1 MKRLVVVCSVL
12 LSACSNISSSASPT
26 PSLPDTLE
34 SFYSQVIT
42 WEECRGIFECAD
54 VQVPLDYNDFSK
66 GTISLSVMKKP
77 ADGTSQ
83 GAIFTN
89 PGGPGGSGI
98 QYLES
103 YSYAF
108 SRTLQKNFDL
118 VSWDP
123 RGVNESSPVD
133 CLTDSELDVYGA
145 SEPTPDDQAEIE
157 AFKNLTL
164 EFSSGCLENSAEIL
178 SHISTTETVK
188 DLDIL
193 REVLEQSKL
202 NYIGKSYGTL
212 IGAYYAEMFPN
223 RVGQFVLDGTVDP
236 SLTTR
241 ELALGQAIGFDDALL
256 RFAKYCFDLES
267 SCDLGNSERV
277 IVKNIMDFLN
287 RLDQEPLETSDPN
300 RPLTESLGWVSVY
313 GPLYAPSFGWDWLI
327 SGLEEAYLGDG
338 TNLLEIADW
347 ISSRNSNGT
356 YSDNSTEA
364 YWSITCLDNGPT
376 TELPD
381 VFEKD
386 FETKSPYFGRA
397 LAWSEAGC
405 LNWPVTGE
413 KLSKVVTASGAPP
426 IIVIGTTHDPATP
439 DVWARALAS
448 QLTSGIYVNFNG
460 DGHTAYMSG
469 SKCINT
475 LVDEFIL
482 NNVIPE
488 EGTRCEPNNPLVS
501 P

>member
-1 MKRLVVVCSVL
+1 MKRLVVLCSL
-12 LSACSNISSSASPT
+12 LLTACSNQSGSVIPP

-34 SFYSQVIT
+34 SFYSQDLT
-42 WEECRGIFECAD
+42 WKECRGIFECAD

-66 GTISLSVMKKP
+66 GTITLSVMKKP
-77 ADGTSQ
+77 AEGSSR

-108 SRTLQKNFDL
+108 SRILQKNFDL

-133 CLTDSELDVYGA
+133 CLTDSELDFYGA
-145 SEPTPDDQAEIE
+145 SEPTPDNPAEIE

-164 EFSSGCLENSAEIL
+164 EFSYGCLENSPEIL

-193 REVLEQSKL
+193 RELLAQPKL

-212 IGAYYAEMFPN
+212 IGAHYAEMFPN
-223 RVGQFVLDGTVDP
+223 RVGKFVLDGAVDP

-241 ELALGQAIGFDDALL
+241 ELALGQAVGFDDALS

-267 SCDLGNSERV
+267 SCELGNSERV
-277 IVKNIMDFLN
+277 IIKNIMDFLN
-287 RLDQEPLETSDPN
+287 RLDQEPLKTNDPN

-327 SGLEEAYLGDG
+327 SGLEEAYQGDG

-376 TELPD
+376 TELPNT
-381 VFEKD
+381 FEKD
-386 FETKSPYFGRA
+386 FISKSPYFGRA

-405 LNWPVTGE
+405 LNWPVIGE
-413 KLSKVVTASGAPP
+413 KLSKSITASGAPP
-426 IIVIGTTHDPATP
+426 ILVIGTTHDPATP
-439 DVWARALAS
+439 DSWARSLAE
-448 QLTSGIYVNFNG
+448 QLSVGIYVNFNG

-482 NNVIPE
+482 NDVIPE
-488 EGTRCEPNNPLVS
+488 VGTSCEPNNPLVA

>member
-1 MKRLVVVCSVL
+1 MKYLLVLLLL
-12 LSACSNISSSASPT
+12 LSACSMQNSSESPS
-26 PSLPDTLE
+26 PSQSLTLE
-34 SFYSQVIT
+34 SFYEQEIT
-42 WEECRGIFECAD
+42 WTKCRGVFECTE
-54 VQVPLDYNDFSK
+54 VLVPLDYNNLNGK
-66 GTISLSVMKKP
+66 NIALSVMRKH
-77 ADGTSQ
+77 AEGDSL

-123 RGVNESSPVD
+123 RGVNESSGVD
-133 CLTDSELDVYGA
+133 CLSDSDLDTYGA
-145 SEPTPDDQAEIE
+145 SEPTPDDPGEIE
-157 AFKNLTL
+157 AFKTLTL
-164 EFSSGCLENSAEIL
+164 DFSEGCLENSTEIL

-193 REVLEQSKL
+193 RAVLQQEKL

-212 IGAYYAEMFPN
+212 VGSLYAHMFPN
-223 RVGQFVLDGTVDP
+223 FVGRFVLDGAVDARL
-236 SLTTR
+236 STR
-241 ELALGQAIGFDDALL
+241 ELALGQAIGFDAALV
-256 RFAKYCFDLES
+256 RFARYCFELES

-277 IVKNIMDFLN
+277 IIKNIMDFLQN
-287 RLDQEPLETSDPN
+287 LDREALPTNNPN

-327 SGLEEAYLGDG
+327 SGLEEAYQGDG

-347 ISSRNSNGT
+347 IMSRNTDGT

-364 YWSITCLDNGPT
+364 YWAITCLDNGPT
-376 TELPD
+376 TVLPD
-381 VFEKD
+381 TFEAD
-386 FETKSPYFGRA
+386 FMKKSPYFGRA

-405 LNWPVTGE
+405 FNWPVTGE
-413 KLSKVVTASGAPP
+413 RISKDVSAIGAPP

-439 DVWARALAS
+439 DAWARALAE
-448 QLTSGIYVNFNG
+448 QLGVGVYVNFNG

-469 SKCINT
+469 SRCINS

-482 NNVIPE
+482 N
-488 EGTRCEPNNPLVS
+488 GTVPKTGTICQPNNTFVS